1 MADYEE
7 STTLLTQDKT
17 KNKTIP
23 SRFAAFRSC
32 CCFGCC
38 AEPRT
43 PLTAGNGLLVGR
55 AILGGIIMIHVLITF
70 ILFGANMDAANF
82 PGSNMKIAEYQIDD
96 AANNLTYDPDRE
108 GEYVRVLDGYILAE
122 SPGCSNFV
130 TSQDAQIDVCKAAT
144 DTAADNTVD
153 KWNHGWAVVQ
163 DCERSA
169 TNPTECAP
177 FGANNGL
184 SIIGQ
189 ITFWALAVQTI
200 LFCAHTCVEVSN
212 IQLEYIKDEKTGKK
226 KGAQLTKKKGE
237 QLNTNAQVKLTVG
250 LTVVWCIIGFALFGA
265 SATAWEALCDKLD
278 TGLGRHVQN
287 QRACATNMCTYT
299 FGQLFSTI
307 TFAIVWYH
315 IPHLLTYSGV
325 LEAI

>member
-1 MADYEE
+1 MTDDLPKK
-7 STTLLTQDKT
+7 S
-17 KNKTIP
+17 
-23 SRFAAFRSC
+23 SRFAAFKSC

-55 AILGGIIMIHVLITF
+55 AVLGGIIMIHVLITF

-82 PGSNMKIAEYQIDD
+82 PGSNMKIAEYQADD
-96 AANNLTYDPDRE
+96 TTNSLTYDPDRE
-108 GEYVRVLDGYILAE
+108 GEYVRVLDGYIVADT
-122 SPGCSNFV
+122 PGCTNFI
-130 TSQDAQIDVCKAAT
+130 TTLGTDVCKADT
-144 DTAADNTVD
+144 DTATDNAVEA
-153 KWNHGWAVVQ
+153 WNNGWAVVQ

-177 FGANNGL
+177 FGASNGL

-212 IQLEYIKDEKTGKK
+212 IQLEYIKDDVTGKK

-278 TGLGRHVQN
+278 TGLGRHVNN
-287 QRACATNMCTYT
+287 QRACGTAMCTYS
-299 FGQLFSTI
+299 FGELFSTI

-325 LEAI
+325 LEAV